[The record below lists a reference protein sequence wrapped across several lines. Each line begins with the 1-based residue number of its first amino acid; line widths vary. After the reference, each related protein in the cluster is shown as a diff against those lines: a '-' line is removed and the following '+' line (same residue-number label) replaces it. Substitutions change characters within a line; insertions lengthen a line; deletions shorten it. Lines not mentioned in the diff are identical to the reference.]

1 MQKLYTCDQVAE
13 HFQVKTVTVW
23 GWIHSKKLPAIKLGK
38 GYRIRESD
46 LLEFEKSKMIDVYKR
61 QF

>member
-23 GWIHSKKLPAIKLGK
+23 GWVRSKKLPAIKLGK

-46 LLEFEKSKMIDVYKR
+46 LLEFEKLKMI
-61 QF
+61 

>member
-13 HFQVKTVTVW
+13 HFQVGKAVVRH
-23 GWIHSKKLPAIKLGK
+23 WINSKQLPAIKLGK

-46 LLEFEKSKMIDVYKR
+46 LLEFEKSKMI
-61 QF
+61 